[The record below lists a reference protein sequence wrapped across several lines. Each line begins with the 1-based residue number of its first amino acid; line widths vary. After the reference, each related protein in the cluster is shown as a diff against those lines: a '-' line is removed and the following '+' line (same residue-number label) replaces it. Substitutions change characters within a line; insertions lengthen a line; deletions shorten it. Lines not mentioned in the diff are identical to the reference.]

1 MMIHLEYPASDR
13 RRRLVALL
21 AHCLH
26 LLPPLDY
33 LLLPILNEPRA
44 LITVLLYSLVLHGV
58 MVAAHDFPE
67 VRHIV
72 GFAHGVGFAF
82 KTSVGHGEVA
92 FEGGTV
98 RLLFPH
104 DFPFVEGTMPR

>member
-1 MMIHLEYPASDR
+1 
-13 RRRLVALL
+13 
-21 AHCLH
+21 
-26 LLPPLDY
+26 
-33 LLLPILNEPRA
+33 
-44 LITVLLYSLVLHGV
+44 

-82 KTSVGHGEVA
+82 KTSVGHGEVT
-92 FEGGTV
+92 FEGSTV